1 MNLEAIQQSPLK
13 HIFMY
18 SIPAIIAMLL
28 SSFVTI
34 VDGLFIS
41 KIIGKDALAAMHL
54 GLPMLYIFL
63 AVGIM
68 IGVGGVSLAGRRLGA
83 KKTNES
89 IDVFNQTLLTGSIA
103 LMILSVI
110 FSIGLKPL
118 LSQIG
123 LDSTTQH
130 TMLQYYRVMLWV
142 YPFMNINIIFGMF
155 IRCEGKPHLFMI
167 NTIVT
172 TVVNIA
178 LDYTF
183 IVKMN
188 LGMRGAAW
196 ASGVAVMIGTL
207 LMIGYFMSSKTL
219 FGFKTFKY
227 IKEDLKKTLTNGSS
241 ELIGQLSLSIT
252 TLFFNIVIMNRMGLL
267 GVAAMTL
274 VGYTYYVFNMIV
286 TGFGQGVGPI
296 FSFSYGAKAFTIG
309 ICLRQHTQRIVFVL
323 GIVFFVAFF
332 IGGSAY
338 VQLFTRD
345 AELMNLVIGGL
356 RLFSLSF
363 LVTGFNL
370 IASFYFTSVGYAKES
385 AIISSLRGLVL
396 LTLNI
401 FLLPLIFGNPGI
413 WLVAPVTEMATFIV
427 AIYFLKQINSKMFIE
442 DTRL

>member
-1 MNLEAIQQSPLK
+1 MNLEAIHQSPLK

-34 VDGLFIS
+34 VDGLFIA

-54 GLPMLYIFL
+54 GLPMLYVFL

-68 IGVGGVSLAGRRLGA
+68 IGAGGVSLAGRRLGA
-83 KKTNES
+83 KKMNES
-89 IDVFNQTLLTGSIA
+89 IDGFNQTLFTGSIV
-103 LMILSVI
+103 LIIFSCL
-110 FSIGLKPL
+110 FSIGLKPSL
-118 LSQIG
+118 NQIG
-123 LDSTTQH
+123 LDIATAH
-130 TMLQYYRVMLWV
+130 TMLQYYGVMLWV

-178 LDYTF
+178 LDYAF

-188 LGMRGAAW
+188 LGIRGAAF
-196 ASGVAVMIGTL
+196 ASAIAVIIGTL
-207 LMIGYFMSSKTL
+207 LMIGYFKSSKTL
-219 FGFKTFKY
+219 FHFKVFKFVR
-227 IKEDLKKTLTNGSS
+227 KDLQKTLTNGSS

-252 TLFFNIVIMNRMGLL
+252 TLFLNIVIMNRMGLL

-274 VGYTYYVFNMIV
+274 IGYTGYIFNMIV
-286 TGFGQGVGPI
+286 IGFGQGVSPI

-309 ICLRQHTQRIVFVL
+309 VCLRQHTQRIVFLL
-323 GIVFFVAFF
+323 GVVFFVVFF
-332 IGGSAY
+332 IGGSTY

-345 AELMNLVIGGL
+345 AELMNIVIGGL

-363 LVTGFNL
+363 VVTGFNV

-385 AIISSLRGLVL
+385 AVISSLRGLVL

-401 FLLPLIFGNPGI
+401 LLLPLILGDSGI
-413 WLVAPVTEMATFIV
+413 WLVAPVTETVTFLV
-427 AIYFLKQINSKMFIE
+427 ALYFLKQLNRKMFIE
-442 DTRL
+442 EPPI